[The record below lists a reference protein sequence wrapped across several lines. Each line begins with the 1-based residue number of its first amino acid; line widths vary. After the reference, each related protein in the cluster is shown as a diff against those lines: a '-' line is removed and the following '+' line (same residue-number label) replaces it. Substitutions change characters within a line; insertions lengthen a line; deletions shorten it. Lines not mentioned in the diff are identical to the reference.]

1 MNWKTKILKLK
12 YTTMSKTTNNN
23 LMTLEE
29 FKEKN
34 YGKRGTKERDDL
46 EAGYDAFKIGALIHD
61 TRVELGMTQEQ
72 LAQKV
77 GTTKS
82 YISKIENNLKEAR
95 ISTLQK
101 IIELGFGGR
110 LELSIRI

>member
-1 MNWKTKILKLK
+1 MSITK
-12 YTTMSKTTNNN
+12 NNN
-23 LMTLEE
+23 LTTLDE

-34 YGKRGTKERDDL
+34 YGKRGTKERNEL
-46 EAGYDAFKIGALIHD
+46 EAGYENFKIGALIHD
-61 TRVELGMTQEQ
+61 TRIEMGMTQEQ
-72 LAQKV
+72 LAEKV

-101 IIELGFGGR
+101 IVELGFGGH
-110 LELSIRI
+110 LELSIKL

>member
-1 MNWKTKILKLK
+1 MKTKNK
-12 YTTMSKTTNNN
+12 N
-23 LMTLEE
+23 LTTLEE

-34 YGKRGTKERDDL
+34 YGKVGTPERDEL
-46 EAGYDAFKIGALIHD
+46 EAGYENFRIGALIHD
-61 TRVELGMTQEQ
+61 TRIEMGMTQEQ
-72 LAQKV
+72 LAEKV

-110 LELSIRI
+110 LELSIKI